1 MSQSTDETIQPT
13 QSVEVVMETE
23 TQDELPD
30 TQQSVCDYDIFY
42 SDDYT
47 DSDEDPC
54 GMDEC
59 TGCSSTRE
67 GVEQPKKRLCAS
79 CLYYERYG

>member
-23 TQDELPD
+23 TQDELPE
-30 TQQSVCDYDIFY
+30 TQQSVCNYDIFY
-42 SDDYT
+42 HDDCT
-47 DSDEDPC
+47 DSDEDIC
-54 GMDEC
+54 GMEEC
-59 TGCSSTRE
+59 TGCSSTRK